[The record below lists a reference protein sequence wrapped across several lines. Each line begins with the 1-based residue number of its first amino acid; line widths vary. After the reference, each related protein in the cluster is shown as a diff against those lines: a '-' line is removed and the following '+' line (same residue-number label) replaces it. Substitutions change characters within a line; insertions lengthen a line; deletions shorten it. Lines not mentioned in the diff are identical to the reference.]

1 MATATIDPV
10 KFYLNARLKVIQEG
24 FQSEIDI
31 VEKRRFENIDAE
43 YFLNEFIFIVLSA
56 GKSNKAVITT
66 TKKIRENNFDLLVI
80 GHSKKIMAIIEG
92 VNNHEQWFEELKS
105 KKTDEEK
112 IEYLESRP
120 FIGKATKYHLA
131 RNLGLDYAKPDVH
144 LKRLTKKFNFET
156 ANDLCK
162 FISEKTG
169 DRIGVVD
176 VVLWRYSTLFGS
188 RS

>member
-1 MATATIDPV
+1 MMASLNPV
-10 KFYLNARLKVIQEG
+10 EFYEDAKNQVILNGYQK
-24 FQSEIDI
+24 EID
-31 VEKRRFENIDAE
+31 VVNNRKFEDIDAE
-43 YFLNEFIFIVLSA
+43 YFLNEFIFVVLSA

-66 TKKIRENNFDLLVI
+66 TKKIRENNFDLFVI
-80 GHSKKIMAIIEG
+80 GHSKKILAIIEG
-92 VNNHEQWFEELKS
+92 VNNHEEWFEELKS

-144 LKRLTKKFNFET
+144 LKRLTTKFSFET

-169 DRIGVVD
+169 DRVGVVD

-188 RS
+188 KS